1 VSVLGGVPPNLGAM
15 SFDERRGSPT
25 YEALASLN
33 VAATEVARV
42 ARFFAT
48 LTSDHQGRVADANPL
63 VDLTGSEVDRLNRLA
78 LILASRSCLVKALV
92 ESQFPRQSGAD
103 SDTV

>member
-1 VSVLGGVPPNLGAM
+1 LSVLGDAPPNLGAM
-15 SFDERRGSPT
+15 SLDERTGAPV
-25 YEALASLN
+25 YAALTSVN

-42 ARFFAT
+42 AQIFAT
-48 LTSDHQGRVADANPL
+48 LTSDYQGRVADAHPM
-63 VDLTGSEVDRLNRLA
+63 VELTRSEIDRLNRLA